1 MSAVTGTHFLSSCMD
16 APIASTVEAIR
27 GLRSPVARTCHV
39 GNNTSNNWGW
49 LALAQHTYMVQF
61 DHTLYGVDEVCAAW
75 TVMGDGGVVD
85 AFYDPRGEPVAEAA
99 GRHLSATFAL
109 VDRRHTSHLNYGLRA
124 AYQGADLM
132 SRHYALAQRLAEQM
146 NGSRVSMD
154 SLEVLA
160 SQELLRRAITA
171 LVERGML
178 LGVFNRW
185 VKASKRGHVTLQKIA
200 AAEPLG
206 GGRVRLVGMGAERFF
221 EGRPEELL
229 ERLFEGMRR
238 VSRRLVTGSREEW
251 VDYPWF
257 ALGFNYL
264 TQLIKEQ
271 AADPAQRT
279 FWHAGGSASAYYVN
293 DESFRRDVE
302 GLRAA
307 LVEIGALHPEASLRM
322 VPILGAQLFATSP
335 RSLEALEALLDAW
348 EACARSRPEEVEA
361 AVAGLGRTTTPV
373 TVVEEL
379 CRGLSAGDL
388 ERLGRCVAE
397 FNDAGVNHL
406 PVAHASK
413 VPGPTYTK
421 YGVRQDRLLGVRPIF
436 PERLG
441 RMRWGEAELLVK
453 VLARMLSDVPG

>member
-1 MSAVTGTHFLSSCMD
+1 MTAAMGTQFLSSCMD
-16 APIASTVEAIR
+16 AAIASTVEAIR

-75 TVMGDGGVVD
+75 TVLGDGGVVD
-85 AFYDPRGEPVAEAA
+85 AFYDARGEPVAEAA

-109 VDRRHTSHLNYGLRA
+109 VERRHTSHLNYGLRA
-124 AYQGADLM
+124 THQGADLM

-146 NGSRVSMD
+146 NGSKVSMD

-160 SQELLRRAITA
+160 SRELLSRVIPA
-171 LVERGML
+171 LLERGML

-200 AAEPLG
+200 AVESLG
-206 GGRVRLVGMGAERFF
+206 GGRIRLIGAGAERFF

-229 ERLFEGMRR
+229 ELLFEGMRR
-238 VSRRLVTGSREEW
+238 VSRRLVTGSREAW
-251 VDYPWF
+251 GDYPWF

-264 TQLIKEQ
+264 TQLLKEQ

-293 DESFRRDVE
+293 DEGFRGQVE
-302 GLRAA
+302 ALREA
-307 LVEIGALHPEASLRM
+307 LVEIGALRSEATMRM

-335 RSLEALEALLDAW
+335 RSLDALESLLDAW
-348 EACARSRPEEVEA
+348 EACAREHAEEVEA
-361 AVAGLGRTTTPV
+361 TVAELGRTTAPV
-373 TVVEEL
+373 AVVEEL
-379 CRGLSAGDL
+379 CRRLSPGEL
-388 ERLGRCVAE
+388 ERLGRCVDE

-421 YGVRQDRLLGVRPIF
+421 YGVAQDRLLGVRPIF
-436 PERLG
+436 PERLM

-453 VLARMLSDVPG
+453 VLARMLGDVPG